1 MSNLRVENQALQA
14 ALERVRL
21 ELQEERELLER
32 DRQEAEAA
40 SASVRIPVLAPLNGT
55 KKVKGE
61 SGGWISRNTR
71 RASHLGVSAPPPPP
85 PPQPS
90 RANRLIY
97 EGQTEKL
104 LPLHLLFTSSDRPP
118 SASRK

>member
-32 DRQEAEAA
+32 DRQEAEAASA

-85 PPQPS
+85 PPPNLAE
-90 RANRLIY
+90 RI
-97 EGQTEKL
+97 G
-104 LPLHLLFTSSDRPP
+104 
-118 SASRK
+118 